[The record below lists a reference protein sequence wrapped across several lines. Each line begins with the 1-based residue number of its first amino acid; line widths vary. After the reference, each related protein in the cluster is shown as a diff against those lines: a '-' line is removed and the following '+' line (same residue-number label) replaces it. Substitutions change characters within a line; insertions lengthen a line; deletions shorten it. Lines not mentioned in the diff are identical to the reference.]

1 MNHAAAAYDFKK
13 SLSRKGFILAG
24 IGTLTV
30 ITVLVINHYFYILD
44 AYIYTGEF
52 HLMFITNNLKA
63 TKIEL
68 FSEYLKPM
76 SLSYALPICL
86 TGMCY
91 SGIGVPSSQIAL
103 VSATTE
109 AFGIV
114 TSFLFGLAGF
124 FVLGFLTYG
133 IGTLFL
139 GDIVPFLK
147 RKNYL
152 QYLQTIETPA
162 AIILP
167 LSFAVPLVPIAYAAV
182 GGAFF
187 KVPFKR
193 MSQFMLIGFTIRIF
207 WQLVTK

>member
-13 SLSRKGFILAG
+13 SFSRKGLILAS
-24 IGTLTV
+24 IGTLSL

-44 AYIYTGEF
+44 AYVYTGEF

-76 SLSYALPICL
+76 SLSLALPICL

-91 SGIGVPSSQIAL
+91 SGVGLPSSQIAL
-103 VSATTE
+103 VSSTTE

-124 FVLGFLTYG
+124 FVLGLLAYG

-139 GDIVPFLK
+139 GDVVPFFK
-147 RKNYL
+147 RKNYPH
-152 QYLQTIETPA
+152 YLQSIETPA

-167 LSFAVPLVPIAYAAV
+167 LSFAVPWVPIAYAALS
-182 GGAFF
+182 GALF

-193 MSQFMLIGFTIRIF
+193 ITQFMLIGFTVRIF
-207 WQLVTK
+207 WQLVTS